1 MNNIFLFYGED
12 NYRSTQK
19 LRFWR
24 QEFVKKYG
32 EEATEIIEGKDL
44 NPPQFTTNIG
54 TLPFLSEKRL
64 IIVKNFLENGSP
76 EDQKKVAE
84 HLEKTTEQCII
95 IFFETE
101 PPDKRTS
108 LFQKLSKTGQVEEF
122 KALSPQEITKWII
135 EKSKKE
141 NLQISPKT
149 ANYLA
154 EHAGADLWTISNE
167 LEKLKTYANGQEIT
181 TAMID
186 EICPPSLSA
195 SIFKLT
201 DAVAQKNKKQSLKT
215 FEILRESGEDL
226 GKVFFML
233 VRHFRILLQV
243 NDLISKGENPFSIT
257 KKLQQHPYVI
267 QKTSEQSKN
276 FNEAKLEKIYKELLQ
291 IDIKIKSGLIKSFKG
306 DNREFELAIEK
317 LIIDCCK

>member
-19 LRFWR
+19 LKFWK

-32 EEATEIIEGKDL
+32 EEATETIEGKDL
-44 NPPQFTTNIG
+44 EPPEFTTNIE

-64 IIVKNFLENGSP
+64 IIVKNFLENASP

-108 LFQKLSKTGQVEEF
+108 LFQKLSKLGQTEEF
-122 KALSPQEITKWII
+122 KAFQPAETAKWIL
-135 EKSKKE
+135 EKSQKE
-141 NLQISPKT
+141 DLKISPKT
-149 ANYLA
+149 ASYLA
-154 EHAGADLWTISNE
+154 EHAGPDLWTISNE
-167 LEKLKTYANGQEIT
+167 LEKLKTYADKEEIT
-181 TAMID
+181 TQMID
-186 EICPPSLSA
+186 LLCTPSLSS
-195 SIFKLT
+195 SIFRLT
-201 DAVAQKNKKQSLKT
+201 DAVAQKNRKQSLKT

-226 GKVFFML
+226 GKIFFML
-233 VRHFRILLQV
+233 VRHFRILVQV
-243 NDLISKGENPFSIT
+243 NEMLKKGENSFSIT
-257 KKLQQHPYVI
+257 KKLKQHPFVI

-276 FNEAKLEKIYKELLQ
+276 FSWEKLKEIYNELLQ

-306 DNREFELAIEK
+306 DDREFELAIEK
-317 LIIDCCK
+317 LIINCCK

>member
-19 LRFWR
+19 LKFWR
-24 QEFVKKYG
+24 REFVKKYG
-32 EEATEIIEGKDL
+32 EEATEIIEGKDMD
-44 NPPQFTTNIG
+44 PPQFTTNIE

-64 IIVKNFLENGSP
+64 IIVKNFLENASP

-84 HLEKTTEQCII
+84 HLEKTAEECII

-101 PPDKRTS
+101 SPDKRTS
-108 LFQKLSKTGQVEEF
+108 LFQKLSKLGQLEEF
-122 KALSPQEITKWII
+122 KALQPAETAKWIV
-135 EKSKKE
+135 EKSQKE
-141 NLQISPKT
+141 DLKINLKT

-154 EHAGADLWTISNE
+154 EHCGPDLWTISNE
-167 LEKLKTYANGQEIT
+167 IEKLKAYADGQEIT

-186 EICPPSLSA
+186 LLCPPSLSA

-201 DAVAQKNKKQSLKT
+201 DAVAQKNRKQSLKT

-226 GKVFFML
+226 GKIFFMI

-243 NDLISKGENPFSIT
+243 NDLITKGENQFSIT

-276 FNEAKLEKIYKELLQ
+276 FNETKLEKIYKELLQ
-291 IDIKIKSGLIKSFKG
+291 IDIKIKSGLIKNFAG